1 VGFLTMKI
9 EDLQLGKIGNMTR
22 VTAKVIWED
31 NDRPTKD
38 VYFETSDVFGVGL
51 SCNPHAFLV
60 GCFLPAMHFSEKRI
74 FIDAEICPSL
84 EHGLVEVMNWM
95 QHWFEF
101 DREIVCIEARRKSYI
116 NKFNKARNAAV
127 FLSGGVDSLG
137 TLCHNH
143 RQYPIEHP
151 WYIRDAIFIQG
162 NNIESDSR
170 VETVDR
176 AVEALSEMS
185 RDAGVTLI
193 PVATN
198 IRELEP
204 STYFFTQWHGSIL
217 AAVAHALSERIST
230 VFISATESIPSTL
243 KLLKI
248 KHFKAWGSHPLLD
261 HKYSSS
267 DLLVQHVDAELTRLD
282 KLRMVAD
289 WDAGLQN
296 IRVCHP
302 NFPGENCCRCE
313 KCIRT
318 MLALIAIDRLDKTRA
333 FLEDDLSEST
343 VKSVHLERQRT
354 KGDYSVEYDYLELI
368 PPLLE
373 RGRDDLVRGI
383 EHIIAMSRYQS
394 PTIIERL
401 KGFDQKYL
409 GGKINAIKRFINR
422 GNVKSQIRRSV
433 SCLSNNLYLFSI
445 RLGLGIFKNRKLIPY
460 SLRQA
465 AARTLGDLGFFVE
478 DLFEK
483 SVWRM
488 SGSGIQIVFVGS
500 KESSLDILSLFFDG
514 LASHERIGGTFALG
528 CSQKTIEWLDEGY
541 DLVIYE
547 LSRIC
552 PFRPKTSIAFT
563 VPQWVN
569 QLITLPDQL
578 KTLIAGDNYKVLR
591 NEINK
596 CRKAGY
602 KWRFS
607 QSRKDFD
614 YFYHHLYLPFVRS
627 RHGDHAHVA
636 PYPFQ
641 WDFWIKKAG
650 GGLVLID
657 RGEVTVA
664 GTICVIADGV
674 CYDIEMGVLDADS
687 VILQQGINTYLSW
700 CVMEWG
706 KDRGA
711 RFYNMGGSFG
721 WKSHGA
727 FRWKARWKSHV
738 IRRKYPYRT
747 FNFAANRISPLL
759 WERINTTGFLCESKD
774 GFYSLILD
782 KSDAP
787 LTKIEFTEAIN
798 QTRQKGLRGVCV
810 IAPDAKP
817 IFHV

>member
-1 VGFLTMKI
+1 MKI

-51 SCNPHAFLV
+51 SYNPHAFLV

-143 RQYPIEHP
+143 RRYPIEHP

-204 STYFFTQWHGSIL
+204 STNFFTQWHGSIL

-248 KHFKAWGSHPLLD
+248 KHFKTWGSHPLID

-318 MLALIAIDRLDKTRA
+318 MLALIAIDQLGKTRA
-333 FLEDDLSEST
+333 FSEDDLSEST
-343 VKSVHLERQRT
+343 VKSVHLRRQNS
-354 KGDYSVEYDYLELI
+354 KDDYSVEYDYLELI

-373 RGRDDLVRGI
+373 RGRNDLVRGI

-394 PTIIERL
+394 PTIKERL
-401 KGFDQKYL
+401 KKFDRQHL
-409 GGKINAIKRFINR
+409 GGMVGKLTRPLRIHNLKSRIKRNIHLA
-422 GNVKSQIRRSV
+422 GWG
-433 SCLSNNLYLFSI
+433 LYVFSI
-445 RLGLGIFKNRKLIPY
+445 SFAMGALKRHRLIPR
-460 SLRQA
+460 SLTQTT
-465 AARTLGDLGFFVE
+465 ARLLGDTG
-478 DLFEK
+478 LFIDDMLK
-483 SVWRM
+483 KGVWRM
-488 SGSGIQIVFVGS
+488 KDSNLQIVFVGS
-500 KESSLDILSLFFDG
+500 KESLLSILPQFFEKPVTHEEIDRTSIFG
-514 LASHERIGGTFALG
+514 LSKK
-528 CSQKTIEWLDEGY
+528 CKKWLDEGC
-541 DLVIYE
+541 DLVICE
-547 LSRIC
+547 VSRPY
-552 PFRPKTSIAFT
+552 PFKPPVSLCFIS
-563 VPQWVN
+563 PLWVN
-569 QLITLPDQL
+569 QLIAYPDQMH
-578 KTLIAGDNYKVLR
+578 TLLAGNRHNSLR
-591 NEINK
+591 RHINR
-596 CRKAGY
+596 CLKAGY

-607 QSRKDFD
+607 RTREDFD
-614 YFYHHLYLPFVRS
+614 YFYERLYLPFVCA
-627 RHGDHAHVA
+627 RHGDHAGISPPSYHWDILINKMGAGLLLITHEGKTIAGALCLVA
-636 PYPFQ
+636 
-641 WDFWIKKAG
+641 D
-650 GGLVLID
+650 D
-657 RGEVTVA
+657 
-664 GTICVIADGV
+664 V
-674 CYDIEMGVLDADS
+674 CYNIEIGVLDADETL
-687 VILQQGINTYLSW
+687 LQQGIIAYLFWS
-700 CVMEWG
+700 VGEWG
-706 KDRGA
+706 KEQGA
-711 RFYNMGGSFG
+711 KFYNMGGSPG
-721 WKSHGA
+721 WRSNGT
-727 FRWKARWKSHV
+727 FRWKAKWPSFV
-738 IRRKYPYRT
+738 IRRKYAT
-747 FNFAANRISPLL
+747 KMLNFAANRIPQSLR
-759 WERINTTGFLCESKD
+759 ERINAAGFLCESD
-774 GFYSLILD
+774 GSFYSLILD
-782 KSDAP
+782 NSKMP
-787 LTKIEFTEAIN
+787 LTESDLAETIKRT
-798 QTRQKGLRGVCV
+798 QKEGLCGVCV
-810 IAPDAKP
+810 IAPEARP
-817 IFHV
+817 RFYQ